1 MAKAKKASKRNNTQK
16 SENKKSEGSET
27 ITLTK
32 TNLWQIVSGV
42 LAIILVVVLITGMS
56 GNNVAPAQG
65 AGNQGNQ
72 PLPTPMAPTGNVEVS
87 LAGANTLGDENA
99 PVVFVEYSSF
109 TCPFCGKFNAETFP
123 RIIEEF
129 VETGQ
134 VLYVYKHFTRNDVD
148 VAAANAAECA
158 GEQGAF
164 WEYKQAIYQNQQGI
178 SAPGFFEGLASNLG
192 LNTGEWQ
199 TCFDSEKYTEKA
211 LGERNEGISNG
222 IQGTPGFVI
231 DGTPF
236 TRGAQPFE
244 VFAQEINRALN

>member
-1 MAKAKKASKRNNTQK
+1 MAKAKKASKRK
-16 SENKKSEGSET
+16 SKSKVESKKTSDSES

-42 LAIILVVVLITGMS
+42 LAIILVVVLIAGMNGDS
-56 GNNVAPAQG
+56 VAPAPG
-65 AGNQGNQ
+65 QGNQ
-72 PLPTPMAPTGNVEVS
+72 ALPTPTGPSGNVEVS
-87 LAGANTLGDENA
+87 LEGANTLGDENA

-109 TCPFCGKFNAETFP
+109 SCPFCGNFNRDTFP

-134 VLYVYKHFTRNDVD
+134 VLYVYKHFIRNDLDIV
-148 VAAANAAECA
+148 AANAAECA

-164 WEYKQAIYQNQQGI
+164 WEYKNQIYENQQLLQ
-178 SAPGFFEGLASNLG
+178 SPGFFEGVASDLG
-192 LNTGEWQ
+192 LDVSEWQ
-199 TCFDSEKYTEKA
+199 TCFDSERYSDRA
-211 LGERNEGISNG
+211 LQNRNEGISNG

-236 TRGAQPFE
+236 TRGAVPFE
-244 VFAQEINRALN
+244 AFAQEINRALN